1 MRVLL
6 VTIRL
11 ALPGGSELYVRDVAR
26 ALRARG
32 HVPIVCSAHLGPV
45 ADELRASGIPI
56 VDDPARL
63 AEAPDVIHGQHHLA
77 TMAALARFPTT
88 PTVYFCHGFLPW
100 EEAPPP
106 AHPAIRRWVAVSDLT
121 RERLVTESGVSP
133 ERIDVIPNFVDL
145 SRFQPRGPLPARPRH
160 ALLLSNSA
168 PSDGWVDD
176 LRRVCADRGIVLD
189 QLGLTCGRPVLDLE
203 QRLPAY
209 DLVFARGRS
218 ALEAMAV
225 GAAVVL
231 CDVEGSGGLV
241 DVAAF
246 AGLQRGN
253 FGLQVL
259 EPTHDPARLAHAID
273 RYDPVEATRVRAL
286 VRERAALEP
295 AVDRIVDVY
304 ARAIAD
310 AGAAPSSP
318 AAAQAVVATY
328 LRWVNATMP
337 SPRLEEREAVLAAR
351 HAATATVAAA
361 EARSRDTIAAAD
373 REAAR
378 ALEAERERAAAITR
392 ELAASRAETA
402 DVREELTRLTSGRAV
417 RVLLPMLWRA
427 RRALLPQH
435 SVRLRIVRRLLGRV
449 PAAPAA
455 AAPDAIGDGRDLSVV
470 VLALGAP
477 STLVDAVRSLREQQ
491 PMPEIVVV
499 ASGDGSD
506 GVGRLLRDAGLDVPV
521 VSTSRRL
528 LPGAARNVG
537 IAAARGR
544 WIAFLAADCIAAPG
558 WVGGRLEAHRA
569 GADVVASAVVPPR
582 RWNPWSSAT
591 QVLLFAARMPGTPP
605 PERRLYGAS
614 YARTLFTRHGRFRPD
629 LRAGEDS
636 ELHQRLV
643 AGGATFVFRGDVRS
657 IHRHPTGPAPF
668 LRDHYRRGHR
678 MVGVHAALGAATR
691 GRVAANALERVLA
704 SFRTTA
710 RATPARDWLP
720 LVWSAPWLLPGATA
734 YALGALSARP
744 AREPDAP
751 PPPPRRLVCLLQCHD
766 ERRFLPEFLDT
777 VAPHVDGILALD
789 DGSSDGSDT
798 LLERHPGVVEV
809 LRIAPRTPH
818 AWDEPRNK
826 RLLLDAAAR
835 HGAEW
840 VIALDADER
849 IERDFRARAD
859 AIIDAADRA
868 RHLAFAVHIRE
879 LWNSPER
886 YRSDGIWGL
895 KRSPRLFR
903 LLADHDPGDAEL
915 HGPWAPNQ
923 GRGPDGAFRIADLI
937 VYHARM
943 IDPADRAARRR
954 RYETLDPDCRWQ
966 SVGYAYLTDETGMVL
981 EDCPAHRAPESP
993 GDR

>member
-11 ALPGGSELYVRDVAR
+11 ALPGGSELYVCDVAR

-32 HVPIVCSAHLGPV
+32 HAPIVCSTHLGPV
-45 ADELRASGIPI
+45 ADGLRASGIPV
-56 VDDPARL
+56 VDDLSRV
-63 AEAPDVIHGQHHLA
+63 AEPPDVIHGQHHLA
-77 TMAALARFPTT
+77 TMAALARFPAT

-121 RERLVTESGVSP
+121 RERLVTEAGVQP
-133 ERIDVIPNFVDL
+133 DRIDTIPNFVDL
-145 SRFQPRGPLPARPRH
+145 SRFRPRGPLPARPRQ

-176 LRRVCADRGIVLD
+176 LRRVCAERGIVLD
-189 QLGLTCGRPVLDLE
+189 QLGLTCGRPVLDPEL
-203 QRLPAY
+203 RLPAY

-231 CDVEGSGGLV
+231 CDVEGIGGLV

-246 AGLQRGN
+246 PALRRGN

-259 EPTHDPARLAHAID
+259 TPTHDPARLAHEID
-273 RYDPVEATRVRAL
+273 RYDAAEATRVSAV
-286 VRERAALEP
+286 VREQAGLEA

-310 AGAAPSSP
+310 AAAAPSSRD
-318 AAAQAVVATY
+318 AAQAAFATY

-361 EARSRDTIAAAD
+361 EVRSRETIAAAA
-373 REAAR
+373 REAAVV
-378 ALEAERERAAAITR
+378 LDAERERTAAVER

-402 DVREELTRLTSGRAV
+402 AIRDELTRLASGRAV
-417 RVLLPMLWRA
+417 RVLLPMLWGV
-427 RRALLPQH
+427 RRAALPEH
-435 SVRLRIVRRLLGRV
+435 SVRLRVARRLLGR
-449 PAAPAA
+449 APAA
-455 AAPDAIGDGRDLSVV
+455 SVGADAGAIGDGRDLSVV

-477 STLVDAVRSLREQQ
+477 GTLVDAVRSLREQR

-499 ASGDGSD
+499 ASGAGSA
-506 GVGRLLRDAGLDVPV
+506 GVAGLLREAGLDVPV

-537 IAAARGR
+537 IAATHGR
-544 WIAFLAADCIAAPG
+544 WIAFLAADCVAAPG
-558 WVGGRLEAHRA
+558 WVAGRLAAHRA
-569 GADVVASAVVPPR
+569 GADVVASAVVQPQ
-582 RWNPWSSAT
+582 RWNPWATAT
-591 QVLLFAARMPGTPP
+591 QVLLFAARLPGTAPP
-605 PERRLYGAS
+605 ARRLYGAS
-614 YARTLFTRHGRFRPD
+614 YARTLFTRHGRFRPG

-636 ELHQRLV
+636 ELHQRLG
-643 AGGATFVFRGDVRS
+643 AGTDFVFRGDVRS
-657 IHRHPTGPAPF
+657 LHRHPTGPAAF
-668 LRDHYRRGHR
+668 LRDQYRRGHR
-678 MVGVHAALGAATR
+678 MSRVHAALGSATR
-691 GRVAANALERVLA
+691 GGVAANALGRVLA

-720 LVWSAPWLLPGATA
+720 LLWSAPWLVPGAAA
-734 YALGALSARP
+734 YAAGALAAP
-744 AREPDAP
+744 AGREPEAP
-751 PPPPRRLVCLLQCHD
+751 SPRRRLVCLLQCHD
-766 ERRFLPEFLDT
+766 ERRFLPGFLAS

-789 DGSSDGSDT
+789 DGSTDGSDA
-798 LLERHPGVVEV
+798 LLERHPGVLEL

-849 IERDFRARAD
+849 IERGFRPRAD
-859 AIIDAADRA
+859 AVIDAADREG
-868 RHLAFAVHIRE
+868 HLAFAVHIRE

-886 YRSDGIWGL
+886 YRTDGIWGR

-923 GRGPDGAFRIADLI
+923 GRGPDGAFRVADLI

-966 SVGYAYLTDETGMVL
+966 SVGYAYLTDETDMVL
-981 EDCPAHRAPESP
+981 EGFPAHRGP
-993 GDR
+993 D